1 MAGLPV
7 TSVVLDMDGL
17 LINTE
22 PTWRAAEAEVFAA
35 LGVELTESE
44 LLAATGQATAELAA
58 IWRQRRPQSARQA
71 AELDRLTNAEIED
84 RVTDLVI
91 GYVMAEGEPMAG
103 VREAIAMFR
112 RSGLG
117 LAIASSSPMRLID
130 VVCQRLGLDDI
141 TVRCSAFDEA
151 HGKPAPDVYLS
162 AARKLGASPARCL
175 AIEDSPSGVQAAKA
189 AGMRCLAVPDPLL
202 AADPRYRDADLVL
215 PSLERLDDQAVRFL
229 GLEAACE
236 A

>member
-35 LGVELTESE
+35 LGVELTEAE

-71 AELDRLTNAEIED
+71 SELDQLTNAEIED

-91 GYVMAEGEPMAG
+91 GYVIAEREPMAG
-103 VREAIAMFR
+103 VREAIAMLR
-112 RSGLG
+112 R
-117 LAIASSSPMRLID
+117 P
-130 VVCQRLGLDDI
+130 
-141 TVRCSAFDEA
+141 
-151 HGKPAPDVYLS
+151 
-162 AARKLGASPARCL
+162 
-175 AIEDSPSGVQAAKA
+175 
-189 AGMRCLAVPDPLL
+189 
-202 AADPRYRDADLVL
+202 
-215 PSLERLDDQAVRFL
+215 
-229 GLEAACE
+229 
-236 A
+236 

>member
-1 MAGLPV
+1 
-7 TSVVLDMDGL
+7 MDGL
-17 LINTE
+17 LIDTE
-22 PTWRAAEAEVFAA
+22 PTWRAAEAEVFGA
-35 LGVELTESE
+35 LGVELTEAE
-44 LLAATGQATAELAA
+44 LLAATGQATVELAA

-71 AELDRLTNAEIED
+71 EELDQLTNAEIED

-103 VREAIAMFR
+103 VPEAIAMFR
-112 RSGLG
+112 RYGLG

-130 VVCQRLGLDDI
+130 VVCQQLGLDDI

-202 AADPRYRDADLVL
+202 AADPRYREADLVL
-215 PSLERLDDQAVRFL
+215 SSLERLDDQAVRFL
-229 GLEAACE
+229 GLQPACRPDR
-236 A
+236 